1 MRGSDNI
8 MSDTNLGLFKE
19 WRVADR
25 QAHAL
30 EQALSRASLAALQG
44 HGEPPAREERERAQT
59 LRHTAD
65 DLFQLAMR
73 ELEAGAA
80 AARA

>member
-1 MRGSDNI
+1 MPDS
-8 MSDTNLGLFKE
+8 NLGLFKE

-30 EQALSRASLAALQG
+30 EQALSRASLDALAG
-44 HGEPPAREERERAQT
+44 HGEPPSSQQREQAQK

-73 ELEAGAA
+73 EMETRAA
-80 AARA
+80 LNRA